1 MVRIIY
7 QKLCQSV
14 KVCVFYT
21 LLSHFDK
28 KNTSFCQIRVSKMK
42 YAFSISNYSRW

>member
-28 KNTSFCQIRVSKMK
+28 KIPHFAK
-42 YAFSISNYSRW
+42 